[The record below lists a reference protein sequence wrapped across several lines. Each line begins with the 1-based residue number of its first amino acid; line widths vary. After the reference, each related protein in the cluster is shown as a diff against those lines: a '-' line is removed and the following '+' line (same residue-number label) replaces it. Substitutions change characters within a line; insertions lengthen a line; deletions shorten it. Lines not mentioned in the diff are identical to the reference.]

1 MLESWSYISTIRITV
16 NGLYREPRKSQS
28 MENILFHGL
37 VFLWPIYSPKIIKKW
52 SLYIYHYFKNHGL
65 NIFRFPGL
73 HGLLKEKT
81 SFLKPFKIL
90 LKRL

>member
-1 MLESWSYISTIRITV
+1 MDYIESQGKANPWKIYCSMDWYFY
-16 NGLYREPRKSQS
+16 GLY
-28 MENILFHGL
+28 ILQKL
-37 VFLWPIYSPKIIKKW
+37 LKKW